1 MASTLRRFLLIPLPV
16 AALCAFSNMAAIPAA
31 SLPPYFSRWW
41 LIAVP
46 AFVVFQILTIPEEF
60 FTLGVG
66 TEERIDTVVLAFSF
80 LLWSALVLLPFWR
93 PFRLRSLSLFAT
105 RIIFV
110 LAGALLA
117 ILTWYLYYAGYQGT
131 DI

>member
-1 MASTLRRFLLIPLPV
+1 MSSTLRRFVLIPLPIAV
-16 AALCAFSNMAAIPAA
+16 LCAFSNMAAIPTS

-41 LIAVP
+41 LIAAP

-60 FTLGVG
+60 FTLRVG

-93 PFRLRSLSLFAT
+93 PFRLGSLPLLAT
-105 RIIFV
+105 RIIF
-110 LAGALLA
+110 LFAGALLA
-117 ILTWYLYYAGYQGT
+117 IWTWYSYYGGYQGT